1 MSFDM
6 MGRDPGQGDVICH
19 PSTATK
25 GIPAS
30 VDFGRW
36 ESRYCSLVA
45 ERYPRIKPG
54 RWGGRFGYPSPA
66 RWLQAWHSRDPPG
79 WKSIS
84 QHLRRLN
91 VRLYQLLP
99 LSPPHTPIQ
108 FDPNAQ
114 KNSTSS
120 SNIEQIMLK
129 LHFRKADYTV
139 STAFLFKLLQ
149 LQKWQSCILMIR
161 KRFAACRG
169 ISDLVETTCIA
180 FWWSAQAGKRQQQ
193 ELQRQ
198 SKYIQI
204 IQTDIK
210 LYI

>member
-1 MSFDM
+1 
-6 MGRDPGQGDVICH
+6 MGISVLLSCGRKVSSYQAGKVRREVWLSQSSPLTPGLAFQRSARLKKHLPNISAD
-19 PSTATK
+19 ST
-25 GIPAS
+25 S
-30 VDFGRW
+30 D
-36 ESRYCSLVA
+36 Y
-45 ERYPRIKPG
+45 IK
-54 RWGGRFGYPSPA
+54 FC
-66 RWLQAWHSRDPPG
+66 LFH
-79 WKSIS
+79 
-84 QHLRRLN
+84 HHT
-91 VRLYQLLP
+91 LL
-99 LSPPHTPIQ
+99 TFNQ

-180 FWWSAQAGKRQQQ
+180 FW
-193 ELQRQ
+193 
-198 SKYIQI
+198 
-204 IQTDIK
+204 
-210 LYI
+210 

>member
-1 MSFDM
+1 
-6 MGRDPGQGDVICH
+6 MGISVLLSCGRRVSSYQAGMEGKGGLAIPVQPADSRP
-19 PSTATK
+19 
-25 GIPAS
+25 GIPEIRPAEKAS
-30 VDFGRW
+30 
-36 ESRYCSLVA
+36 
-45 ERYPRIKPG
+45 P
-54 RWGGRFGYPSPA
+54 
-66 RWLQAWHSRDPPG
+66 
-79 WKSIS
+79 

-91 VRLYQLLP
+91 VRLYQVLP
-99 LSPPHTPIQ
+99 LSPPHTFNQ

-180 FWWSAQAGKRQQQ
+180 FWWSAQSGKRQQQ
-193 ELQRQ
+193 T
-198 SKYIQI
+198 I
-204 IQTDIK
+204 
-210 LYI
+210 